1 MWGSGDGAAHL
12 PASCPD
18 LRVCPPLSEAASW
31 DVVPDTQQPGRNVRL
46 RAAAREGPQ
55 RRDVCRVS
63 SLPFGMLARQSVAL
77 TLGLAGTRA
86 SSPPSAPRP
95 CLLPSPSTPDPVSA
109 FPPRRWGWGWSLF
122 SHVGDGEEQALLREG
137 TPASHS
143 TVAGLH
149 KPRGPRPHGKAP
161 RDGGRGALQ
170 QHTPTPQAT
179 AKISQPFWQMSASA
193 AEQAP
198 WGGVLLRERGP
209 RVQLAHRPAPP
220 RSEVAPQP

>member
-86 SSPPSAPRP
+86 SSPPSAPP
-95 CLLPSPSTPDPVSA
+95 
-109 FPPRRWGWGWSLF
+109 
-122 SHVGDGEEQALLREG
+122 AL
-137 TPASHS
+137 
-143 TVAGLH
+143 
-149 KPRGPRPHGKAP
+149 
-161 RDGGRGALQ
+161 
-170 QHTPTPQAT
+170 
-179 AKISQPFWQMSASA
+179 
-193 AEQAP
+193 
-198 WGGVLLRERGP
+198 
-209 RVQLAHRPAPP
+209 PAPLP
-220 RSEVAPQP
+220 FDPGPSVCFPAKAVGVGLEFIQSRG

>member
-86 SSPPSAPRP
+86 SSPPSAPGPACSPPLRPRTQCLLSRQGGGGGAGVYSVTWVMGRSRP
-95 CLLPSPSTPDPVSA
+95 CLGKGPQHPTARWQASTSPGALGHTGKLLGTGGGGLSNSTHPPHKPLP
-109 FPPRRWGWGWSLF
+109 R
-122 SHVGDGEEQALLREG
+122 LL
-137 TPASHS
+137 SHS
-143 TVAGLH
+143 GKCL
-149 KPRGPRPHGKAP
+149 RP
-161 RDGGRGALQ
+161 Q
-170 QHTPTPQAT
+170 QSRRP
-179 AKISQPFWQMSASA
+179 
-193 AEQAP
+193 
-198 WGGVLLRERGP
+198 GVGCFSGSGDP
-209 RVQLAHRPAPP
+209 GC
-220 RSEVAPQP
+220 S